1 MKTIVLFFSIV
12 MITGLCSAGGDFKPK
27 QKLVDQLSE
36 QLNYLV
42 THTKDDKLVPRSF
55 VAGKYNMVKSSD
67 WTSGFV
73 AGDYWFMYELTG
85 DENWK
90 KTAIENTIK
99 LDGIQYI
106 TNTHDIGFMVYCSY
120 GNGYKVTKNDAYK
133 KVILQAAE
141 SLSKRFNPKVG
152 CIRSWDFGKWQ
163 YPVII
168 DNMMNLE
175 MMFWASKVSGNPK
188 YREIAINHAN
198 TTLINHFRANM
209 SSYHLVDYD
218 TITGKPVKKQ
228 TYQGLNDESSWARGQ
243 AWGFYGFTVCY
254 RETGDKK
261 YLEAAKKIAK
271 YIAANLPEDKVPYWD
286 FSAPVTPGTERDV
299 SAASITA
306 SALYILSSLPDD
318 SKSNEEYRK
327 LADQIMNSLSSPT
340 YLNKQGEGG
349 GFLLKH
355 YVGGKPLN
363 LEVDASV
370 NYADYY
376 YLEALKYK
384 MK

>member
-1 MKTIVLFFSIV
+1 MKSKLLFSLILA
-12 MITGLCSAGGDFKPK
+12 TGYLCSFGADFKPDK
-27 QKLVDQLSE
+27 KLIGRLSE
-36 QLNYLV
+36 QMNYLV
-42 THTKDDKLVPRSF
+42 SHTKNDKLVPRSF
-55 VAGKYNMVKSSD
+55 VDGKYNMVKPSD

-73 AGDYWFMYELTG
+73 AGDYWFMYELTH
-85 DENWK
+85 DK
-90 KTAIENTIK
+90 KWEETAVENTLK
-99 LDGIQYI
+99 LDGIQYL

-120 GNGYKVTKNDAYK
+120 GNAYRITKDEAYK

-152 CIRSWDFGKWQ
+152 CIRSWDFGPWQ

-175 MMFWASKVSGNPK
+175 MVFRASEISGNPK
-188 YREIAINHAN
+188 YREIAVSHAN
-198 TTLINHFRANM
+198 TTLKNHFRANM

-218 TITGKPVKKQ
+218 TITGKPIKKQ

-243 AWGFYGFTVCY
+243 AWGLYGFTVAC

-261 YLEAAKKIAK
+261 YLDAAKKIAR
-271 YIAANLPEDKVPYWD
+271 YIASNLPEDKIPYWD
-286 FSAPVTPGTERDV
+286 FSAPVTPQTERDV

-306 SALYILSSLPDD
+306 SALYMLSNLTDN
-318 SKSNEEYRK
+318 KSEKKEFSG
-327 LADQIMNSLSSPT
+327 LADQIMTSLSSPA
-340 YLNKQGEGG
+340 YLNKYGEGG

-376 YLEALKYK
+376 YLEALKNR